1 MQNFSKNGPCAI
13 QDSTQILTRLNPSQ
27 SGTVGAWHIV
37 IAMMFRSVA
46 RVVVSVG
53 VVSVSVLASVA
64 NAQISPDLPNPSTVP
79 NPLTATLSL
88 FRSNMQDKIMKS
100 AEAMPESKYSYRP
113 TKDVRSFA
121 EILNHVTDISNFLCS
136 NMKGEATPPAVA
148 ARSSKAEIMAALKS
162 SFDYCDGAFSGF
174 TDAHLNDPADFFG
187 HRTNKMFILTQVGN
201 HDALH
206 YGNLVTYL
214 RINGLEPSGGW
225 F

>member
-1 MQNFSKNGPCAI
+1 
-13 QDSTQILTRLNPSQ
+13 
-27 SGTVGAWHIV
+27 
-37 IAMMFRSVA
+37 MFRSIA
-46 RVVVSVG
+46 RVVVAVG
-53 VVSVSVLASVA
+53 MVSISVLASSA
-64 NAQISPDLPNPSTVP
+64 NAQIAPNLPNPGTAA

-88 FRSNMQDKIMKS
+88 FRSNMEDKIMKA
-100 AEAMPESKYSYRP
+100 AETMPESKYSYRP

-121 EILNHVTDISNFLCS
+121 EILNHIGEISYYLCS
-136 NMKGEATPPAVA
+136 NMKGEATPPPAA
-148 ARSSKAEIMAALKS
+148 ARTSKAEIMAYLKS
-162 SFDYCDGAFSGF
+162 SFGYCDAAFSGF
-174 TDAHLNDPADFFG
+174 TDAHLNAPADFWG